1 MTSTPQT
8 TQTTQTAQ
16 RMHLLDALR
25 FAAAMAVVLYHFTAS
40 PTADRYWGDAPTSEF
55 AALENVVSYGWLA
68 VEAFFI
74 ISGFAI
80 LWSSQGRTLAQYT
93 GSRTGRLVPA
103 FWACVLVTAV
113 LQAAWSGGRQLT
125 LGETLVN
132 LTLTPDVF
140 GVTSSQVVYWTLLV
154 ELKFYLLVALLL
166 LLGPLTRG
174 RVVTLALAWPA
185 VGFVVRGLGYP
196 ELAEH
201 FVVRHSPYIGLG
213 MLMFLLYQDVTQRR
227 AGQVPDS
234 QDRRS
239 TAVVLGA
246 AGILLALSVHE
257 VLQAAD
263 RAAELQGNPVDGRV
277 AVAVL
282 LVIIVAVWF
291 SMHPRAVVRSRRL
304 AAACTLGGALT
315 YPLYLVHTQFGWAV
329 TEVFS
334 TAGAGVWVTLAA
346 ATGASLLVALAIHY
360 GAERVFSTPLRR
372 AVTRALSRSD
382 VATRSDGGTSATQGS
397 SPTPRPDPAPAT
409 DPAPVTAPTEETAG
423 VAVERQTARPRAL
436 AGAWSRG

>member
-1 MTSTPQT
+1 MTST
-8 TQTTQTAQ
+8 TQTPQ
-16 RMHLLDALR
+16 RMHLLDVLR

-55 AALENVVSYGWLA
+55 AGLEGVVSYGWLA

-93 GSRTGRLVPA
+93 GSRIGRLVPA
-103 FWACVLVTAV
+103 FWACVLVTAA
-113 LQAAWSGGRQLT
+113 LQAVWTSGRQLSV
-125 LGETLVN
+125 GETLVN
-132 LTLTPDVF
+132 LTLTPDLF

-166 LLGPLTRG
+166 LLGPLTRT

-185 VGFVVRGLGYP
+185 VGFVMRGLGYP

-213 MLMFLLYQDVTQRR
+213 MLMFLLYQDATK
-227 AGQVPDS
+227 
-234 QDRRS
+234 RRS
-239 TAVVLGA
+239 GQATGAQERHGTAVVLGA
-246 AGILLALSVHE
+246 GAILLALSVHE

-263 RAAELQGNPVDGRV
+263 RATDLQGNPVDGRV
-277 AVAVL
+277 AVAIL
-282 LVIIVAVWF
+282 LAIIVAVWF
-291 SMHPRAVVRSRRL
+291 SMHPRAVVRNRRL

-329 TEVFS
+329 TEFFS
-334 TAGAGVWVTLAA
+334 AAGAGVWVTLAA
-346 ATGASLLVALAIHY
+346 ATGVSLVVALAIHY
-360 GAERVFSTPLRR
+360 GAERVFSTRLRR

-382 VATRSDGGTSATQGS
+382 VATRSDGGTSAAQGS
-397 SPTPRPDPAPAT
+397 SRTPQPDPTPAT
-409 DPAPVTAPTEETAG
+409 DPAPATEPAEETA
-423 VAVERQTARPRAL
+423 AARVEQSRPRPL
-436 AGAWSRG
+436 AGSSHR